1 MWIEIGRETAIYEQN
16 YGSRGNLERNNKSL
30 FFRLLIMRNMLVI
43 KEGPLTSP
51 ELIFWTGLYEDRK
64 VICIFFEERPG
75 AEV

>member
-1 MWIEIGRETAIYEQN
+1 
-16 YGSRGNLERNNKSL
+16 
-30 FFRLLIMRNMLVI
+30 MRNMLVI

-64 VICIFFEERPG
+64 VIRIFFEERPG